1 MMHPFRSTTK
11 LKFVKTIFE
20 EKNNCCLYGNCVQGM
35 LPLDL
40 IETVYTILFWP
51 DQESRVKI
59 QR

>member
-1 MMHPFRSTTK
+1 M
-11 LKFVKTIFE
+11 FE
-20 EKNNCCLYGNCVQGM
+20 EKNNCYLYGNCVQGM